1 MTFRNPI
8 KSKASWHIFLSLL
21 LALALSGCK
30 ITESY
35 MSMPESEL
43 TAEQIEMARQ
53 ERIGWFKEARYGLFI
68 HWGLYAIPGGTWKD
82 TVRKRGYSEWIMFS
96 EKIPREEY
104 AQLAKQFNPQQ
115 FDADAWAEVAKRAG
129 MKYVVITA
137 KHHDG
142 FAMFDSKV
150 TDYDILDATPFKRDI
165 IKELEAACH
174 RAGLQ
179 FGVYYSVDRDW
190 YRPTGMGSK
199 RYHKQTNTWD
209 FPNSTDEDFDRYF
222 EEIAYPQVK
231 ELVTQYDID
240 LLWFDAIEMKSPEQI
255 ERLANMIRKHS
266 PETLI
271 NSRIWSPSFPKV
283 VPPPHC
289 DYISSGDNQILANS
303 IDFEWENPGS
313 MNTSYGYNP
322 NDHNWVEPGE
332 IVARLADI
340 VSKGGNYL
348 LNVGPTPKGTFEQ
361 TAIDR
366 LLEAGKWM
374 EVNEEAIRN
383 ASPWQQYSEGDNIYY
398 TAKGDDV
405 YVICTEWPA
414 DTLLLK
420 AFDSESA
427 PDLSVHSV
435 KLLGSKEKIDWTHT
449 ADGLQLSV
457 PQKAPNPL
465 GLVYRIQTK

>member
-1 MTFRNPI
+1 MTKLNLTPTR
-8 KSKASWHIFLSLL
+8 ASCFAIISLL
-21 LALALSGCK
+21 TVFTLTGCK
-30 ITESY
+30 TAKSY

-43 TAEQIEMARQ
+43 SPEQIEMARQ

-68 HWGLYAIPGGTWKD
+68 HWGLYAIPGGTWGD

-96 EKIPREEY
+96 EKIPRETY
-104 AQLAKQFNPQQ
+104 SQLAKQFNPSE
-115 FDADAWAEVAKRAG
+115 FDADAWAEVAKEAG

-142 FAMFDSKV
+142 FAMFDSAV
-150 TDYDILDATPFKRDI
+150 TDYDVVDATPFKRDI
-165 IKELEAACH
+165 IKELEEACH

-190 YRPTGMGSK
+190 YRPTGQGSD
-199 RYHKQTNTWD
+199 RYKKQTNLWD
-209 FPNSTDEDFDRYF
+209 YPDSTQGDFDKYF
-222 EEIAYPQVK
+222 EEVAYPQVK
-231 ELVTQYDID
+231 ELITQYDID
-240 LLWFDAIEMKSPEQI
+240 LIWFDAIEMKSPDQI
-255 ERLANMIRKHS
+255 ERLANTIRKHS

-271 NSRIWSPSFPKV
+271 NSRIWSPAFPKK

-289 DYISSGDNQILANS
+289 DYISSGDNKILANS
-303 IDFEWENPGS
+303 IDYEWENPGS

-366 LLEAGKWM
+366 LREAGKWM
-374 EVNEEAIRN
+374 DINEEAIRG
-383 ASPWQQYSEGDNIYY
+383 ASPWRVYNEGEAIYFTANGDN
-398 TAKGDDV
+398 V
-405 YVICTEWPA
+405 YAICTEWPK
-414 DTLLLK
+414 DDLLLN
-420 AFDSESA
+420 AFKDI
-427 PDLSVHSV
+427 DVKSV
-435 KLLGSKEKIDWTHT
+435 KVLGSHSKIAWEQTSN
-449 ADGLQLSV
+449 GLKLSV
-457 PQKAPNPL
+457 PEQVPNKL
-465 GLVYRIQTK
+465 GLVYRIKIR